1 MTIETNKGLSQL
13 RNSSSYVE
21 LAPNESLLL
30 GYFQSRAV
38 DKVHVLDLGLGKLAH
53 EESHKLLK

>member
-13 RNSSSYVE
+13 SNSSSYVE

-38 DKVHVLDLGLGKLAH
+38 DKVHVLDLGLGKVTH
-53 EESHKLLK
+53 EAKP

>member
-13 RNSSSYVE
+13 SNSSSYVE

-30 GYFQSRAV
+30 GYFQSRAAEN
-38 DKVHVLDLGLGKLAH
+38 VHVLDLGLGKVTH
-53 EESHKLLK
+53 EAKP